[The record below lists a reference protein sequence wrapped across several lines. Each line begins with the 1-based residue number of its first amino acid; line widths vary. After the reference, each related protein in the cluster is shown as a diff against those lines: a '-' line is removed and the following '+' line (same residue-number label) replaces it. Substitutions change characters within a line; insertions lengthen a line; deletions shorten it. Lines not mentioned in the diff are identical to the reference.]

1 MQPPPILPEETLRR
15 VLRLA
20 RFDGMSVLI
29 IAGAFGLL
37 SAVAKDHPGAI
48 VGMLVAGAG
57 AVELH
62 GVALLRAARAEGMNW
77 LVGSQLFLMA
87 AMLGYCAFRLT
98 HVVIPPIPPNPSG
111 LLKMLDTIVE
121 MDAQQLGITKEECL
135 RFVYRLSFQL
145 IAAVTVVYQGSMSF
159 YYLRRRAAVVAALP
173 E

>member
-20 RFDGMSVLI
+20 WFDGLSVLI

-87 AMLGYCAFRLT
+87 AMLGYCAFRIT
-98 HVVIPPIPPNPSG
+98 HPTLPPIPPQ
-111 LLKMLDTIVE
+111 LAAMLDQTSE
-121 MDAQQLGITKEECL
+121 QLGITKEEYL

-145 IAAVTVVYQGSMSF
+145 IAAVTVVYQGGMSF
-159 YYLRRRAAVVAALP
+159 YYLRRRAAVVAALA
-173 E
+173 EETQC